1 MKLYRQSLIDGEQT
15 SELTLVDEHE
25 SIDHLKALARRLAQS
40 DGCTDIMW
48 LSGSDTNPQMDF
60 PLELEVDGRYR
71 LLIRQE

>member
-1 MKLYRQSLIDGEQT
+1 MKLYRQTLIDGDQT

-25 SIDHLKALARRLAQS
+25 SIDYLKALARRLAKA

-60 PLELEVDGRYR
+60 PLELEIDRRYR